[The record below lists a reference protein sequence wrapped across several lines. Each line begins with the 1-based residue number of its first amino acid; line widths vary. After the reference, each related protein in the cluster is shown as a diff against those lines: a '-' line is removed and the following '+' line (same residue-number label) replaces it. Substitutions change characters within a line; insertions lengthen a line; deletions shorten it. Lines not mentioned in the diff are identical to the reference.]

1 MAIFLNAMPL
11 LLLIEKNFMNLL
23 MNFLLIFATFMTT
36 NLEWNFG
43 HDAAGADWRAIND
56 GVMGGRSTGQLSVTD
71 SSLLFSGEL
80 SFENNGGFVSF
91 RAPFGKYDLSSFR
104 EIHLRYRSSGLGLA
118 LMLETS
124 DIFFL
129 PHFRLP
135 LEKTDGEWKE
145 VVLDMAEVT
154 EYRLDKPSSRDVQ
167 MDEMAKLIRVGFI
180 SQEKKA
186 VPFAFELDYLR
197 FE

>member
-1 MAIFLNAMPL
+1 
-11 LLLIEKNFMNLL
+11 
-23 MNFLLIFATFMTT
+23 MTGVQT
-36 NLEWNFG
+36 CALPILASGSLEWNFG
-43 HDAAGADWRAIND
+43 HDSAGADWRAIND
-56 GVMGGRSTGQLSVTD
+56 GVMGGRSSGKLSVTD
-71 SSLLFSGEL
+71 STLLFSGEL

-104 EIHLRYRSSGLGLA
+104 KMHLRYRSSGLALA

-129 PHFRLP
+129 PHFRLS
-135 LEKTDGEWKE
+135 LEKTQGEWKE
-145 VVLDMAEVT
+145 VVLDLNELK
-154 EYRLDKPSSRDVQ
+154 EYRLDKVSARKVEL
-167 MDEMAKLIRVGFI
+167 DELEKLIRIGFI

-186 VPFAFELDYLR
+186 VPFAFELDYIR